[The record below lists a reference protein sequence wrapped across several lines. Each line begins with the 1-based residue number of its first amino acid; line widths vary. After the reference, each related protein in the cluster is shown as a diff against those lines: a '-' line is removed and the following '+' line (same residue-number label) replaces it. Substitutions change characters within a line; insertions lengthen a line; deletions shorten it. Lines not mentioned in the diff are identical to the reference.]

1 MSNTPKKQNQNNSAS
16 SANTSP
22 KISKTEVDEL
32 FKDVQLEHSGFL
44 GKIFKPLLAHFSFL
58 QKKAVWVSLLVI
70 FALIVL
76 GGGGFSY
83 YQLTKKN
90 RPGYVLSTLESSFIN
105 KDAVLFSSIIDLPA
119 FSNNFI
125 NDFINSVQKYYYVEN
140 LIVEIPDT
148 EIIADN
154 ISFLFLDMFKDTEY
168 DNEFNN
174 KTLFIPKHIS
184 DLLAQAKFEIKEQ
197 PGTDHYLLSGKIY
210 DDFWENIPL
219 KLELQP
225 TNNGLKIVKLANIDE
240 ILQVYNMKLAK
251 RHLQEQKYKSRKNRQ
266 ELYEMAIYL
275 PNSACSPHFVQSGG
289 KNILY
294 INYTADPNYQKD
306 QIVAFAVD
314 ITISNEDGNQI
325 LEDTIKSNTIIL
337 PTRGVN
343 LSVPFSLTDNQLK
356 LLKENNALFCK
367 ATPTMLNTSS
377 GSYFDTRKK

>member
-197 PGTDHYLLSGKIY
+197 PSSFYYETEAVTKKWDLDQEKIIVCEYKSQAKKNMEQVQKKHEEEKIGGRRWSKGRLIVHYLGNS
-210 DDFWENIPL
+210 
-219 KLELQP
+219 
-225 TNNGLKIVKLANIDE
+225 
-240 ILQVYNMKLAK
+240 
-251 RHLQEQKYKSRKNRQ
+251 QEVIKV
-266 ELYEMAIYL
+266 L
-275 PNSACSPHFVQSGG
+275 
-289 KNILY
+289 
-294 INYTADPNYQKD
+294 D
-306 QIVAFAVD
+306 QIM
-314 ITISNEDGNQI
+314 G
-325 LEDTIKSNTIIL
+325 
-337 PTRGVN
+337 
-343 LSVPFSLTDNQLK
+343 
-356 LLKENNALFCK
+356 
-367 ATPTMLNTSS
+367 
-377 GSYFDTRKK
+377 